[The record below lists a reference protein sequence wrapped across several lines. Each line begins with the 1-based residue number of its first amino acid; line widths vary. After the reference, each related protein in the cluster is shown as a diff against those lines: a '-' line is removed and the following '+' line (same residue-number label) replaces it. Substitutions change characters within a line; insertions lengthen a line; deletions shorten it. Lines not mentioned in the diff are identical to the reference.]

1 MSIATALLVA
11 WSVAI
16 FGLILFSEIELRQTF
31 YSFTKARQYNKKI
44 FDSQDDSVKIIIFED
59 HPSYYRWYEGEI
71 KEWLERSWDK
81 WNNTQPDWYTNK
93 VADSIP
99 LDLIIGGGVEG
110 WKSEAQNTTIHTIKG
125 RTLDNSSRRS
135 KILAKRSKVSKTNAT
150 RGSEKYSVKEKKRR
164 GSEMGSVYEMGKA
177 LFESS
182 NR

>member
-1 MSIATALLVA
+1 
-11 WSVAI
+11 
-16 FGLILFSEIELRQTF
+16 
-31 YSFTKARQYNKKI
+31 
-44 FDSQDDSVKIIIFED
+44 
-59 HPSYYRWYEGEI
+59 
-71 KEWLERSWDK
+71 
-81 WNNTQPDWYTNK
+81 
-93 VADSIP
+93 

-135 KILAKRSKVSKTNAT
+135 KILAKRSKVSKNTMRNSVRQKSGGRRGSNAT

>member
-1 MSIATALLVA
+1 M
-11 WSVAI
+11 
-16 FGLILFSEIELRQTF
+16 
-31 YSFTKARQYNKKI
+31 
-44 FDSQDDSVKIIIFED
+44 
-59 HPSYYRWYEGEI
+59 
-71 KEWLERSWDK
+71 
-81 WNNTQPDWYTNK
+81 
-93 VADSIP
+93 
-99 LDLIIGGGVEG
+99 DLIIGGGVEG

-135 KILAKRSKVSKTNAT
+135 KILAKRSKVSKNTMRNSVRQTNAT